1 MKKLYIFLVA
11 ALATVFTSCDDQLD
25 IVPHG
30 KTTFTTVDE
39 LESLINQQWRP
50 YDWYMDYNYICGQT
64 VPGEVEETYNVSNS
78 LDHAWIFCDE
88 SVDRADL
95 TEEDYR
101 YSDLYEYIYYM
112 NIMISKM
119 DEVSGDAAKKAQL
132 MAEARVLR
140 AWFHFL
146 LVNFYAPQYD
156 EKTAAETGGIAYV
169 DNTNSSEQKTKLT
182 VAQVYERILEDC
194 SDEVLANLKSK
205 PTNDPCRFEL
215 DFGYAVRARALF
227 QMKRYEEA
235 LTYARKAIAVNGS
248 IHNRNTI
255 PSSGTYEKPFDAQD
269 VYLFINSNSL
279 TNGGTM
285 SLTYL
290 SGELMSLFEEGDYLR
305 YYTDEW
311 EWYLEGEDLAT
322 GFPGAA
328 AYYGS
333 SYRMN
338 IYGMDAENMYYV
350 AAESLILTGHVD
362 EGLEM
367 VDRVRTSRI
376 HPDYYQP
383 FKGSVSNAKEA
394 MKLLRNAKRVEF
406 ILSFEHF
413 FDCKRLNTMPDY
425 AAPVVHDCG
434 EFGKPS
440 LSPNSPI
447 WVYPFPMNATNFNSS
462 LTQNY

>member
-1 MKKLYIFLVA
+1 
-11 ALATVFTSCDDQLD
+11 
-25 IVPHG
+25 
-30 KTTFTTVDE
+30 
-39 LESLINQQWRP
+39 
-50 YDWYMDYNYICGQT
+50 
-64 VPGEVEETYNVSNS
+64 
-78 LDHAWIFCDE
+78 
-88 SVDRADL
+88 
-95 TEEDYR
+95 
-101 YSDLYEYIYYM
+101 M
-112 NIMISKM
+112 NIMTSKM
-119 DEVSGDAAKKAQL
+119 GEVTGDANKKAQL

-140 AWFHFL
+140 AWWHFL

-169 DNTNSSEQKTKLT
+169 DNTNSGEQKTKLT

-194 SDEVLANLKSK
+194 SDEVIANLKAK
-205 PTNDPCRFEL
+205 PNNDPCRFEQ
-215 DFGYAVRARALF
+215 DFGYAVRARVLF

-235 LTYARKAIAVNGS
+235 LTYARKAISVNGS

-255 PSSGTYEKPFDAQD
+255 LSSGTYEKPFDADD

-279 TNGGTM
+279 TNGGTL

-311 EWYLEGEDLAT
+311 EWYFEGEDLAT

-328 AYYGS
+328 VYYGS

-376 HPDYYQP
+376 HPDYYKP
-383 FKGSVSNAKEA
+383 FKGSVSSEKEA

-406 ILSFEHF
+406 MLSFEHF
-413 FDCKRLNTMPDY
+413 FDCKRLNSMPDY

-434 EFGKPS
+434 KYGTRS

>member
-1 MKKLYIFLVA
+1 MKKLYISILG
-11 ALATVFTSCDDQLD
+11 ALAMVITSCDKQLD

-64 VPGEVEETYNVSNS
+64 VPSEVEEVYNVSTS

-101 YSDLYEYIYYM
+101 YSYMYEYIYYM
-112 NIMISKM
+112 NIMTSKM
-119 DEVSGDAAKKAQL
+119 GEVSGDANKKAQL

-140 AWFHFL
+140 AWWHFL

-156 EKTAAETGGIAYV
+156 EKTASETGGIAYV

-194 SDEVLANLKSK
+194 SDEVIANLKAK
-205 PTNDPCRFEL
+205 PNNDPCRFEQ
-215 DFGYAVRARALF
+215 DFGYAVRARVLF

-255 PSSGTYEKPFDAQD
+255 LSSGTYEKPFDADD

-279 TNGGTM
+279 TNGGTL
-285 SLTYL
+285 SLAYL

-305 YYTDEW
+305 YYTDE
-311 EWYLEGEDLAT
+311 
-322 GFPGAA
+322 
-328 AYYGS
+328 
-333 SYRMN
+333 
-338 IYGMDAENMYYV
+338 
-350 AAESLILTGHVD
+350 
-362 EGLEM
+362 
-367 VDRVRTSRI
+367 
-376 HPDYYQP
+376 
-383 FKGSVSNAKEA
+383 
-394 MKLLRNAKRVEF
+394 
-406 ILSFEHF
+406 
-413 FDCKRLNTMPDY
+413 
-425 AAPVVHDCG
+425 
-434 EFGKPS
+434 
-440 LSPNSPI
+440 
-447 WVYPFPMNATNFNSS
+447 
-462 LTQNY
+462 